1 MFVRVKTSPNSPKKA
16 VQIVEKLFGN
26 KVKQR
31 MLRLLPNID
40 IKKVVFSKCCLE
52 LDEMPVLIK

>member
-1 MFVRVKTSPNSPKKA
+1 MFVRVKTSPNLPKKA

-31 MLRLLPNID
+31 MVHLLPNMELKND
-40 IKKVVFSKCCLE
+40 VLSKCSLE
-52 LDEMPVLIK
+52 LNEIPVLIK